1 LRYVSSRLK
10 RIKETKMN
18 VSKKLAAIAAIAVTL
33 AAPSLFADNRR
44 PETTD
49 GWRGRSHD
57 SRQVTVEGSI
67 SSIDRDRNQ
76 IVIRVD
82 RGGYALVVQ
91 PQLRVETAS
100 NRRGRANTRQLER
113 GDMIRA
119 QGTLDRG
126 GRVYVERL
134 TLVREEDNRR
144 DADDRYLT
152 GIVQSVD
159 RRGEVLWVEMQRT
172 GRVVA
177 VDVRRV
183 DRNSRRFD
191 VDDLRRGDRISV
203 RGDWQRNGRFEA
215 ERVEIDRSAQ
225 W

>member
-1 LRYVSSRLK
+1 MK
-10 RIKETKMN
+10 ATKN
-18 VSKKLAAIAAIAVTL
+18 LAAIAAIAVTL
-33 AAPSLFADNRR
+33 AAPSLFADNRN
-44 PETTD
+44 PQTTD
-49 GWRGRSHD
+49 GWRGRSHQ
-57 SRQVTVEGSI
+57 SRQVTVEGCI

-100 NRRGRANTRQLER
+100 YRRNRGNARQLER

-119 QGTLDRG
+119 IGNLDRS

-144 DADDRYLT
+144 DANDRILT

-159 RRGEVLWVEMQRT
+159 RRGEVLWVEVQRT

-177 VDVRRV
+177 VDVRRI

>member
-1 LRYVSSRLK
+1 
-10 RIKETKMN
+10 MN

-49 GWRGRSHD
+49 GWRGRSHE
-57 SRQVTVEGSI
+57 SRQVTVEGRI
-67 SSIDRDRNQ
+67 RSIDRDRNQ

-82 RGGYALVVQ
+82 RGGYALVVR
-91 PQLRVETAS
+91 PQMRVETAS
-100 NRRGRANTRQLER
+100 YRRGRTRAAEASVRQLER

-119 QGTLDRG
+119 YGTLDRG
-126 GRVYVERL
+126 GRVYVDRL
-134 TLVREEDNRR
+134 TLVREEDDRR
-144 DADDRYLT
+144 GADDRYLT

-159 RRGEVLWVEMQRT
+159 RRGEVLWLEMQRT
-172 GRVVA
+172 GRIVA